1 MMRRMR
7 AWIIRFGGL
16 FHQHARDH
24 ELDQELQSHLA
35 LHIDDGVRS
44 GLGYDEARR
53 QAVLKLGGIEATKE
67 RYRDRRGVP
76 LLDQLARDLRYAVR
90 ALRHRP
96 GFALAAILVLA
107 LGIGANTA
115 IFSVVHAVLLAP
127 LPYRDPGRL
136 VFVWHTPPQSGFP
149 GLSRFAVSPANYFD
163 WRAQSRSFERMAII
177 RFRALNLT
185 GTDRPEAL
193 RGAAVSADF
202 FPVLGVQ
209 PIVGRTFLPEEDRPG
224 ARHVVIL
231 SEGLWTRRFGGDR
244 GIVGRTVSL
253 DGQPFTVVGVMGS
266 AVRMPDWAQLWTPL
280 AWTEKERAVRSNHNA
295 MVIARLAPS
304 ITLAQAQAEM
314 DTISRRLED
323 QYPQDNTG
331 WGAVVQPMH
340 AGIVEDIRT
349 PLLVLLGAVAFV
361 LLIACA
367 NVANLVLARTVT
379 RRKEIGVRL
388 ALGASGGR
396 VLRQVLCETTL
407 LGIAGGLAGLLLAR
421 AGVDLIVA
429 FLGDALPEGT
439 SIGLDVPV
447 LLFTLALSVA
457 TGMLAGLGAGWRLTR
472 TNVSDALK
480 QGLGHTDSD
489 GGGRRTRSV
498 LVVSEV
504 ALSLVLLIGAGLMIR
519 SLWRLSQV
527 DPGFDARNV
536 LTVRLPIPEQKY
548 DAPER
553 QIRFYADILERVRQV
568 PAVRSAGVSS
578 VLPMN
583 GDGNNWPIAVEGRP
597 APTPAEQPQVQ
608 TIIGSP
614 GVLRALGV
622 PVLRGRGIAETDV
635 SGSPRVVLVSQ
646 AMARHFWPNE
656 DAVGQR
662 ITTIFRPGIS
672 LEVVGVVKDMKLD
685 GLDVGRPVEAM
696 YMPFAQDPMP
706 DMALVIRT
714 AAAPADL
721 VPTVTAAVH
730 AVDRDQPLVDVRTME
745 EIMSRSMTGRRFTML
760 LLATFAALALVLAAV
775 GIYSVLSYTVR
786 QRVREIGIRLALG
799 ARSSEVVRLVVLNG
813 LRPTIAGIAL
823 GLIGAAVLSRALSS
837 SIYEISDT
845 DPVTFGGVALILL
858 TVGFCASL
866 IPAWRATRID
876 PMRTLRE
883 E

>member
-1 MMRRMR
+1 MMRQFR
-7 AWIIRFGGL
+7 AGVVRLGGL
-16 FHQHARDH
+16 VRQQARDR
-24 ELDQELQSHLA
+24 ELDEELESHLA
-35 LHIDDGVRS
+35 LHVDDGVRG
-44 GLGYDEARR
+44 GLSYDEARR
-53 QAVLKLGGIEATKE
+53 QAVLKLGGIEGTKE

-76 LLDQLARDLRYAVR
+76 LLDQLARDVRYAVR
-90 ALRHRP
+90 ALSHRP
-96 GFALAAILVLA
+96 GFATAAILVLA

-127 LPYRDPGRL
+127 LPYADQDRL

-149 GLSRFAVSPANYFD
+149 GMSRFAVSPANYLD
-163 WRAQSRSFERMAII
+163 WRAQSRSFERMAVI

-193 RGAAVSADF
+193 RGAAVPADF
-202 FPVLGVQ
+202 FPLLGVQ

-231 SEGLWTRRFGGDR
+231 SEGLWTRRFGADR
-244 GIVGRTVSL
+244 RIVGRTISL
-253 DGQPFTVVGVMGS
+253 GGQPFTVVGVMGA

-295 MVIARLAPS
+295 VVIARLAPS
-304 ITLAQAQAEM
+304 VTLSKAQAEM
-314 DTISRRLED
+314 DTISRRLE
-323 QYPQDNTG
+323 QEYPEDNTG
-331 WGAVVQPMH
+331 WGAVIQPMH
-340 AGIVEDIRT
+340 EGIVEDIRT

-447 LLFTLALSVA
+447 LLFTLTLSVA
-457 TGMLAGLGAGWRLTR
+457 TGILAGIGAGWRLTH

-489 GGGRRTRSV
+489 AGGRRTRTA
-498 LVVSEV
+498 LVVAEV

-536 LTVRLPIPEQKY
+536 LTVRLPISREKY
-548 DAPER
+548 DGPER
-553 QIRFYADILERVRQV
+553 QVRFYTEILERVRQM

-597 APTPAEQPQVQ
+597 APKPAEQPQVQ
-608 TIIGSP
+608 TIIASP
-614 GVLRALGV
+614 GMLRAFGV
-622 PVLRGRGIAETDV
+622 PIVRGRDIADTDV

-656 DAVGQR
+656 DPLGQR
-662 ITTIFRPGIS
+662 ITTIFRPGES
-672 LEVVGVVKDMKLD
+672 FEVVGVVQDMKLD

-696 YMPFAQDPMP
+696 YLAFAQDPIP
-706 DMALVIRT
+706 IMALVVRT
-714 AAAPADL
+714 ASSPEVL
-721 VPTVTAAVH
+721 VPSITAAVH
-730 AVDRDQPLVDVRTME
+730 SVDRDQPLVEVRTMD
-745 EIMSRSMTGRRFTML
+745 EIMSRSLAQRRFTML
-760 LLATFAALALVLAAV
+760 LLASFAALALVLAAV

-799 ARSSEVVRLVVLNG
+799 ARPSEVIRLVVLYG
-813 LRPTIAGIAL
+813 LRPTVAGIAL
-823 GLIGAAVLSRALSS
+823 GLIGAALLSRTLSS
-837 SIYEISDT
+837 SVFEICGT
-845 DPVTFGGVALILL
+845 DPATFAGVALILL

-876 PMRTLRE
+876 PIRTLRE